1 VDAVLGL
8 SVTPSA
14 VGLVLVEGQDA
25 DGATMDR
32 DAFEVGFRGR
42 CNAEQTCQQAAAAV
56 LRSEAIAATRG
67 HRLHSIGVTWSDDA
81 NTEASLL
88 LKSLTDSGFDNVVP
102 VRLPEATEAL
112 AQGIAEVIGYGTTA
126 VCVLEPET
134 VIALIVHLRDG
145 AVQTSVNRRI
155 VTEEDLIRWLSTVFT
170 RADWQPEALVMVG
183 SGGDDELMP
192 VLEDALSVP
201 VFAPAEAQLALAR
214 GAALASAQNVDVSFT
229 DHAHP
234 FEESR
239 PVANRRRQLGQT
251 GPLALLVAGVLT
263 FTVSA
268 SIAIS
273 LQLAPKKD
281 AATSDPR
288 PAAKVTPETP
298 AAVSH
303 LPSPV
308 AIPPAPVVEALPPLP
323 PDAPPV
329 EAAPPPVYSET
340 PVSIPEAPVAV
351 ANAPVVGGVPLGAA
365 APLPPPEGAPLPP
378 EQQAPPVAP
387 APVERPGIISR
398 IRDRLHGGRDDQ
410 VQPAPEMAP
419 PPAPP
424 AAPAPAPPPVPAAEP
439 APAPPPPPDA
449 PPLLP
454 PA

>member
-32 DAFEVGFRGR
+32 DAFEVGARGR
-42 CNAEQTCQQAAAAV
+42 CSALHTSEQAAAAV

-88 LKSLTDSGFDNVVP
+88 LKSLTDSGFENVVA

-112 AQGIAEVIGYGTTA
+112 ARGIAEVIGYGTTA

-155 VTEEDLIRWLSTVFT
+155 VTEDDLIRWLSTLFT

-192 VLEDALSVP
+192 ILEEALSVP

-214 GAALASAQNVDVSFT
+214 GAAMASAQNIESTFID
-229 DHAHP
+229 DAHH
-234 FEESR
+234 FEHHR
-239 PVANRRRQLGQT
+239 PDEPGRRTLGQA

-268 SIAIS
+268 SVAVS
-273 LQLAPKKD
+273 LQLVPKKD
-281 AATSDPR
+281 TASADPR
-288 PAAKVTPETP
+288 PAAETSPETP
-298 AAVSH
+298 AVVTQMQAP
-303 LPSPV
+303 LPV
-308 AIPPAPVVEALPPLP
+308 APAPVFAPRPEATP
-323 PDAPPV
+323 A
-329 EAAPPPVYSET
+329 EAAPPPVHNET
-340 PVSIPEAPVAV
+340 PISLPD
-351 ANAPVVGGVPLGAA
+351 VPAA
-365 APLPPPEGAPLPP
+365 ATDPASPAEGIAPDPAAAPPPEGAPLPP
-378 EQQAPPVAP
+378 EQIPPPVAP
-387 APVERPGIISR
+387 APAERPGIISR
-398 IRDRLHGGRDDQ
+398 IRERLHREDQ
-410 VQPAPEMAP
+410 MPPAPETPPPVGEAAPAAP
-419 PPAPP
+419 PPP
-424 AAPAPAPPPVPAAEP
+424 AEP
-439 APAPPPPPDA
+439 APAPPATETPPVPPPT
-449 PPLLP
+449 
-454 PA
+454 

>member
-42 CNAEQTCQQAAAAV
+42 SSAVQTSEQAAAAV

-81 NTEASLL
+81 GAEASLL

-102 VRLPEATEAL
+102 VRLPDATEAL
-112 AQGIAEVIGYGTTA
+112 ARGIAEVIGYGTTA

-145 AVQTSVNRRI
+145 AVSTSVNHRI

-192 VLEDALSVP
+192 ILEDALSVP
-201 VFAPAEAQLALAR
+201 VFAPAEAGLALAR
-214 GAALASAQNVDVSFT
+214 GAALASTRNVDFALT
-229 DHAHP
+229 GDAQDFDDH
-234 FEESR
+234 R
-239 PVANRRRQLGQT
+239 PLARRRRQLGQA
-251 GPLALLVAGVLT
+251 GPLAMLVAGVLT

-268 SIAIS
+268 SVAVS

-281 AATSDPR
+281 LATSEPR
-288 PAAKVTPETP
+288 PAAKTSPETP
-298 AAVSH
+298 AAVGH
-303 LPSPV
+303 LQPPV
-308 AIPPAPVVEALPPLP
+308 AIPAAPVVKAPPAP
-323 PDAPPV
+323 EAPPV
-329 EAAPPPVYSET
+329 QAAPPPVYTET
-340 PVSIPEAPVAV
+340 PVSIPEPSMAASDAP
-351 ANAPVVGGVPLGAA
+351 PVEGVPPEAA
-365 APLPPPEGAPLPP
+365 APPPPPEGAPLPP
-378 EQQAPPVAP
+378 EQVAQAVAP
-387 APVERPGIISR
+387 APVEHPGIISR
-398 IRDRLHGGRDDQ
+398 IRERLHGGRDDAMQ
-410 VQPAPEMAP
+410 QPAPEA
-419 PPAPP
+419 APP
-424 AAPAPAPPPVPAAEP
+424 APAAEP
-439 APAPPPPPDA
+439 APPPPDA
-449 PPLLP
+449 PLLP
-454 PA
+454 PPS

>member
-42 CNAEQTCQQAAAAV
+42 STAVQTSEKAAAAV
-56 LRSEAIAATRG
+56 MRSEAIAATRG

-88 LKSLTDSGFDNVVP
+88 LKSLTESGFDNVVP
-102 VRLPEATEAL
+102 VRMPEATEAL
-112 AQGIAEVIGYGTTA
+112 ARGIAEVIGYDTTA

-134 VIALIVHLRDG
+134 VITLIVHLRNG
-145 AVQTSVNRRI
+145 RVQTAVNHVI
-155 VTEEDLIRWLSTVFT
+155 VTEEELIRWLSGVFT
-170 RADWQPEALVMVG
+170 RADWQPQALVVVG

-192 VLEDALSVP
+192 ILEDALSVP

-214 GAALASAQNVDVSFT
+214 GAALASAQSADLVFSDDAHHYAP
-229 DHAHP
+229 DHGEDRPIAH
-234 FEESR
+234 
-239 PVANRRRQLGQT
+239 RRKQLAQT

-268 SIAIS
+268 SVAVS

-281 AATSDPR
+281 VATFEPR
-288 PAAKVTPETP
+288 PAAKISPETP

-303 LPSPV
+303 LQPPV
-308 AIPPAPVVEALPPLP
+308 SIPPAPMVEALPPP
-323 PDAPPV
+323 APEAPPV
-329 EAAPPPVYSET
+329 EVAPPPVYSEA
-340 PVSIPEAPVAV
+340 PVGIPEAPVTLAG
-351 ANAPVVGGVPLGAA
+351 APPAEGVPPDAVTAA
-365 APLPPPEGAPLPP
+365 PPPEGAPLPP
-378 EQQAPPVAP
+378 EQLAPQVPP
-387 APVERPGIISR
+387 APVERPGIMSR
-398 IRDRLHGGRDDQ
+398 IRDRLRGGRDD
-410 VQPAPEMAP
+410 VQPAPGLEL
-419 PPAPP
+419 PPAPE
-424 AAPAPAPPPVPAAEP
+424 AAPPAPATEP
-439 APAPPPPPDA
+439 APPPPDA